1 MKTQKLT
8 IVLFFALIVLG
19 TSCIG
24 PPGHDGYDGRDGRD
38 GEDGIANVGVAIY
51 DVQPEDWVGD
61 INGYVTTLEVPEITN
76 YVYENG
82 AVLVYM
88 MRNEGT
94 ENQSF
99 NQLPYT
105 WLNNSITEYID
116 FDAYV
121 GSLDI
126 TLRWIDN
133 GVNNTEAPTGM
144 YTFKILV
151 IEGMP
156 LSVLQTKVDLS
167 NPELVLNTFSE
178 VKYF

>member
-151 IEGMP
+151 IEGTP